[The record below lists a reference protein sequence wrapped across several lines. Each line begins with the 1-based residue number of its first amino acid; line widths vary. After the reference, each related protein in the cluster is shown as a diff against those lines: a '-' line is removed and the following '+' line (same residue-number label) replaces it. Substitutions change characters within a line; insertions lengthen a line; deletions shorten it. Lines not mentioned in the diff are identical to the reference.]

1 MEAGHPL
8 VGLTGGIACGKSA
21 VAAYLREKGYPV
33 INADRVGHIV
43 LTPGQT
49 AYDQILETFGKGIL
63 TKNKEINRKALGNI
77 IFNDRQAREHL
88 NKISHPPI
96 AKLIEE
102 RLLDFSRFLDSGKS
116 VFLEAALL
124 IESQWRTRCDKIWV
138 VTAPTDQILQRLQLR
153 NGLTAEQAQA
163 RIDSQLRHEERLPY
177 ADVVLENHGLLADLL
192 KQVDRALAQLEVMES

>member
-1 MEAGHPL
+1 MEAGHL
-8 VGLTGGIACGKSA
+8 FVGLTGGIACGKST

-49 AYDQILETFGKGIL
+49 AYDQILEIFGEGIL
-63 TKNKEINRKALGNI
+63 TENKKINRKALGNI
-77 IFNDRQAREHL
+77 IFNDKKAREQL
-88 NKISHPPI
+88 NQITHPPI
-96 AKLIEE
+96 AQLIEE
-102 RLLDFSRFLDSGKS
+102 RLLDLTNFLNLGKP

-124 IESQWRTRCDKIWV
+124 IESQWRSRCDQIWIV
-138 VTAPTDQILQRLQLR
+138 NAPKDQILQRLQLR

-163 RIDSQLRHEERLPY
+163 RIESQLRKEERLPY